1 MLDLAYIRNNLL
13 QVKQKIEAKGLRF
26 DESDFVE
33 RDRMRR
39 ELLTRSEQLKNMK
52 NQLAKEIGQLK
63 RQGNPAEQA
72 LGESKRLGD
81 EIELIE
87 NETVRLDEEF
97 QILLQNLPNLFD
109 DSVPIGQNENDNRL
123 MRSFGTPRDFSFP
136 VRPHWDLGEMCNGL
150 DFNRA
155 AKLTG
160 ARFVVYRGQ
169 LARLERALISFM
181 LDLHTQVHGYTE
193 IIPPYIVNEE
203 SLVGTGNLPKFKDDL
218 FKLEGFPYYLIPTAE
233 VPLTNLHR
241 DETLSGADLPLR
253 YVAASPCFRS
263 EAGSHGRDVRGII
276 RQHQFHK
283 VELLQFVHPEKSMQ
297 ALEELTGHAERVLQK
312 LELPYRVML
321 LCSGDMSFSSAKTY
335 DLEVWMPE
343 RGKYVEISSCSNFSD
358 FQARRARVR
367 YRDGQNKGLVHTLNG
382 SGLAVGR
389 TLAAIMENYQEQ
401 DGRIRIPDVLRTYFA
416 GAEFIS

>member
-1 MLDLAYIRNNLL
+1 MLDLAYIRNHLSE
-13 QVKQKIEAKGLRF
+13 VKFKIEAKGLPF
-26 DESDFVE
+26 DESDFLD
-33 RDRMRR
+33 RDTKRR
-39 ELLTRSEQLKNMK
+39 ELLTRVEQLKNQK
-52 NQLAKEIGQLK
+52 NQLAREIGQLK
-63 RQGNPAEQA
+63 RQGNDAEKELSA
-72 LGESKRLGD
+72 SKRLGE

-87 NETVRLDEEF
+87 EETVRLDQEF
-97 QILLQNLPNLFD
+97 QSLLLTLPNLYD
-109 DSVPIGQNENDNRL
+109 DSVPVGQDEKDNRYV
-123 MRSFGTPRDFSFP
+123 RSFGSPEPFSFTP
-136 VRPHWDLGEMCNGL
+136 RPHWDLGELCGGL

-160 ARFVVYRGQ
+160 ARFVVYKGH
-169 LARLERALISFM
+169 LAALERALISFM
-181 LDLHTQVHGYTE
+181 LEVHVREHGYTE

-203 SLVGTGNLPKFKDDL
+203 SLIGTGNLPKFKDDL
-218 FKLEGFPYYLIPTAE
+218 FKLEGYPYYLIPTAE

-241 DETLSGADLPLR
+241 DETFNGEELPVK

-283 VELLQFVHPEKSMQ
+283 VELLQFVHPKHSMD
-297 ALEELTGHAERVLQK
+297 ALEELTGHAERILQL

-321 LCSGDMSFSSAKTY
+321 LCSRDMSFSSAKTY

-343 RGKYVEISSCSNFSD
+343 RSKYVEISSCSNFAD

-367 YRDGQNKGLVHTLNG
+367 YKDGQDKGFVHTQNG

-389 TLAAIMENYQEQ
+389 TLAAILENYQQ
-401 DGRIRIPDVLRTYFA
+401 ADGRIRIPDVLRKYFA
-416 GAEFIS
+416 GVEFIQ